1 MSDSATMPA
10 AALRRTDLPKLSL
23 GTKTA
28 ATLRISLSGYYDMVL
43 ARPGDQMTGTW
54 NIGEIKAE
62 DFTKIPTSRAIELN
76 VAYLEPVAG
85 QDKTERIELD
95 SLDNIDLTVKSGG
108 KKKEEYMI

>member
-1 MSDSATMPA
+1 
-10 AALRRTDLPKLSL
+10 
-23 GTKTA
+23 
-28 ATLRISLSGYYDMVL
+28 MVL

-76 VAYLEPVAG
+76 VGYLEPVAG

-95 SLDNIDLTVKSGG
+95 SLDDIDLTVKSGG
-108 KKKEEYMI
+108 KTLKPAKGDKENDFRI